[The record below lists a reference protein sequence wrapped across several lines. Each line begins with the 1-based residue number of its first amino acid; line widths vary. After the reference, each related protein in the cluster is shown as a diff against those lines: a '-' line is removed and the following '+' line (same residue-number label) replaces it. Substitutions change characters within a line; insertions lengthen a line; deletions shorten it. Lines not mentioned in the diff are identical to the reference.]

1 MLHRS
6 GSGTRHS
13 SDTSGVRRGDAQVG
27 LVEQEF
33 KDLRELLLVAA
44 SCKQPGPG
52 DFEKLLGPLQK
63 DIEAIT
69 RAKEA
74 NRKDREWFNHL
85 STVAEGAPC
94 VGWVTVVSILQSS
107 SKVAFQPHVLQSPK
121 PGPYVGEM
129 KDSTQFYGNR
139 VIKEFKEKYGD

>member
-1 MLHRS
+1 MS
-6 GSGTRHS
+6 
-13 SDTSGVRRGDAQVG
+13 QVG

-33 KDLRELLLVAA
+33 NDLRELLLVVA
-44 SCKQPGPG
+44 SCKQPGQAE
-52 DFEKLLGPLQK
+52 FEKLLGPLQK

-94 VGWVTVVSILQSS
+94 VGWVTLVSVFFSFFPRVAVRPSRLQPS
-107 SKVAFQPHVLQSPK
+107 K
-121 PGPYVGEM
+121 PGPYIGEM
-129 KDSTQFYGNR
+129 KDSTLFYGNR
-139 VIKEFKEKYGD
+139 VIKDFKEKCGNSSLLLPKTKTYAA

>member
-1 MLHRS
+1 M
-6 GSGTRHS
+6 
-13 SDTSGVRRGDAQVG
+13 
-27 LVEQEF
+27 VEQEF
-33 KDLRELLLVAA
+33 NDLRGLLLVVA
-44 SCKQPGPG
+44 SCKQPGQAE
-52 DFEKLLGPLQK
+52 FEKLLGPLQK

-94 VGWVTVVSILQSS
+94 VGWVTVVSILLFLLRLAVRLRLLQSS
-107 SKVAFQPHVLQSPK
+107 K

-139 VIKEFKEKYGD
+139 VIKEFKEK